1 LTRPFGV
8 PTIQNKHAAI
18 RRHRQEKKVRLDK
31 SESLTPRELEL
42 IALFRVLTESD
53 RRLLLSMV
61 ESLISAETKSAG
73 GSA

>member
-1 LTRPFGV
+1 M
-8 PTIQNKHAAI
+8 
-18 RRHRQEKKVRLDK
+18 RLDK